1 MNYYYDILLNF
12 QDKYSMF
19 YEWDKEDKIEQIKKI
34 PLIYIDNK
42 KYIEILTNIVEFD
55 KGFLLEIKNKTKLKQ
70 NNYLLYATIF
80 SDGKNSFAC
89 ELNEEGITI
98 SKSSILLED
107 ELNINE
113 FIYGVEK
120 KDINYKIINK
130 DMINKETRQEIKIK
144 KLLKLEINNMYKNK
158 EYSKLKYIYLEWFN
172 ELLDNMEE
180 IYNKMLNKLNNRIT
194 EKEYEIYELIKITYN
209 V

>member
-1 MNYYYDILLNF
+1 
-12 QDKYSMF
+12 MF